1 MLQAMSKLTTKS
13 DVLRVVI
20 TLLICLALW
29 GIIEAFFQASGA
41 RWLLPAILAGLFLLV
56 TAMTANGVRLR
67 AGQLMKGR
75 CPNPQ
80 CHGTVHHS
88 DLVPKG
94 MLVCPTCKHRWP
106 EVPGMK
112 FRATGREHA

>member
-13 DVLRVVI
+13 DVLRIVI
-20 TLLICLALW
+20 TLLACLALW
-29 GIIEAFFQASGA
+29 GIIEAFVQSSHG
-41 RWLLPAILAGLFLLV
+41 RWLLPAILGGLFLLV
-56 TAMTANGVRLR
+56 AVMTAHGIRGR
-67 AGQLMKGR
+67 ASKLLVGR
-75 CPNPQ
+75 CPNSL

-88 DLVPKG
+88 ELVPKG